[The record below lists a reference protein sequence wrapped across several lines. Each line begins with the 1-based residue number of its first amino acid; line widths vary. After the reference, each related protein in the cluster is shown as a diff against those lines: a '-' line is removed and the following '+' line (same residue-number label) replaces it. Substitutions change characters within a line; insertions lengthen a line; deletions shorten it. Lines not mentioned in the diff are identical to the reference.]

1 MKLTETHLYTRN
13 HNDFNKLNYLC
24 FLSKNLYNSAL
35 YLVRKEFCNNKTYLN
50 YYSVN
55 KILKES
61 NQIDY
66 RALPSQIS
74 QQTLKLLDKNFMSFF
89 ATIKKG
95 CNAKIPKYLDKL
107 SGRQVVHI
115 TKPYIKRIN
124 NNEVYIRQ
132 FDLTIK
138 TRIDNIQYIKIVPEN
153 KLSIKVLVGY
163 NIECSN
169 IKLDYTKIASID
181 LGIDNLATLT
191 FNDLHMQPIII
202 NGKPLKSINQ
212 FYNMMSAK
220 IYSKPVRQNI
230 KLNSIHEMKI
240 KLSNKRNNKVNDYMH
255 KASRY
260 IVNHLVENQIGNLVI
275 GYNTGWKQD
284 TNLGRVNNQNFVS
297 IPFVKFINMLKYKCK
312 LVNINVDIIE
322 EAYTS
327 KCSFLDN
334 ESIEKHDTYLGKRVY
349 RGLFKSAKGIL
360 INADVNGSLNIMK
373 KYFYK
378 NVARNLKFKNLVEG
392 VVLSPMRIT
401 V

>member
-1 MKLTETHLYTRN
+1 
-13 HNDFNKLNYLC
+13 
-24 FLSKNLYNSAL
+24 
-35 YLVRKEFCNNKTYLN
+35 
-50 YYSVN
+50 
-55 KILKES
+55 
-61 NQIDY
+61 
-66 RALPSQIS
+66 
-74 QQTLKLLDKNFMSFF
+74 
-89 ATIKKG
+89 
-95 CNAKIPKYLDKL
+95 
-107 SGRQVVHI
+107 
-115 TKPYIKRIN
+115 
-124 NNEVYIRQ
+124 
-132 FDLTIK
+132 
-138 TRIDNIQYIKIVPEN
+138 
-153 KLSIKVLVGY
+153 
-163 NIECSN
+163 
-169 IKLDYTKIASID
+169 
-181 LGIDNLATLT
+181 
-191 FNDLHMQPIII
+191 MQPIII

-373 KYFYK
+373 KYFDK

>member
-1 MKLTETHLYTRN
+1 
-13 HNDFNKLNYLC
+13 
-24 FLSKNLYNSAL
+24 
-35 YLVRKEFCNNKTYLN
+35 
-50 YYSVN
+50 
-55 KILKES
+55 
-61 NQIDY
+61 
-66 RALPSQIS
+66 
-74 QQTLKLLDKNFMSFF
+74 
-89 ATIKKG
+89 
-95 CNAKIPKYLDKL
+95 
-107 SGRQVVHI
+107 
-115 TKPYIKRIN
+115 
-124 NNEVYIRQ
+124 
-132 FDLTIK
+132 
-138 TRIDNIQYIKIVPEN
+138 
-153 KLSIKVLVGY
+153 
-163 NIECSN
+163 
-169 IKLDYTKIASID
+169 
-181 LGIDNLATLT
+181 
-191 FNDLHMQPIII
+191 
-202 NGKPLKSINQ
+202 
-212 FYNMMSAK
+212 
-220 IYSKPVRQNI
+220 
-230 KLNSIHEMKI
+230 
-240 KLSNKRNNKVNDYMH
+240 MH

-312 LVNINVDIIE
+312 LVNINVDIIK

-373 KYFYK
+373 KYFDK

>member
-1 MKLTETHLYTRN
+1 MKLVETHVYTKG
-13 HNDFNKLNYLC
+13 HEYFSKLNYLC

-35 YLVRKEFCNNKTYLN
+35 YLIRQEYCRTGKYLN
-50 YYSVN
+50 YYDIN
-55 KILKES
+55 RIMHDS

-66 RALPSQIS
+66 KALPSQIS
-74 QQTLKLLDKNFMSFF
+74 QQTLKLVDKNFMSFF
-89 ATIKKG
+89 ATIKRG

-132 FDLTIK
+132 FDLPIK

-153 KLSIKVLVGY
+153 KLYIKILVGY
-163 NIECSN
+163 NRECSN
-169 IKLDYTKIASID
+169 VKLDYTKIASID
-181 LGIDNLATLT
+181 LGVDNLATIA
-191 FNDLHMQPIII
+191 FNDLSMQPIII
-202 NGKPLKSINQ
+202 NGKPLKYINQ

-230 KLNSIHEMKI
+230 TLNSIHEMKI

-334 ESIEKHDTYLGKRVY
+334 ESIKKHNTYLGTRIH
-349 RGLFKSAKGIL
+349 RGLFKSAKRAL
-360 INADVNGSLNIMK
+360 INSDVNGSLNIMR
-373 KYFYK
+373 KYFDK
-378 NVARNLKFKNLVEG
+378 NVTRNLKFKNLVEG